1 MVFNEGGKI
10 VKERGQI
17 VTGGLDCHEEGEIVT
32 GEVRLARGR

>member
-10 VKERGQI
+10 VKEEGA
-17 VTGGLDCHEEGEIVT
+17 DCHEGEIVT